1 VTNAPIIFTKD
12 TFTIEQNFA
21 GTMAN
26 QPPFLQYP
34 LVAPAILQGQNPQGN
49 LPVAAHV
56 NPPDLNALNQAV
68 QNPTLGLAATP
79 AGAAANAALNAAHE
93 QAPQLGQHAAML
105 PPQGLPQ
112 ALPVVPQGVTPFPGG
127 LSHSSFSTYFYDETK
142 DVLRQR
148 YAAVLERF
156 DPSSEASQGAEAL
169 LEAAIGNPNIPCTYL
184 CVAALHGSA
193 RYRVYILHT
202 ISKYTPSIDGQTTP
216 WDNKLFAFLGDT
228 FQGNALSV
236 IIPSTVF
243 NTVQCQVYNN
253 ETFTTELPNLNN
265 GNLFPRLGAGNQD
278 AMACR
283 TRHLM
288 YLPAKYAPL
297 LLNNNGHTLQEAWN
311 LLIPALQADG
321 LLNNATAILNWFHA
335 SLHATHANNL
345 GPPVTAVTLV
355 SPFVDQ
361 NLADH
366 RQMMLYAILPALK
379 PQQDPSLN
387 AAIVHM
393 ANAVATQATE
403 AQTARLAREIERDQP
418 TLPSTKFAAL
428 FSTLKACLN
437 VNEETELPEFW
448 FTLAATPKKQEF
460 SVIRDLLEAF
470 SRSPHAFLNTA
481 PIPSPKLVSDL
492 STITLVADHPDDLK
506 TGLQPYIVMDG
517 SEDYRL
523 ATQDI
528 ARNYALLSERDFS
541 LSYADLSHFKVP
553 KDLRGHPVTFFEL
566 EKSLGMFGNLISVVL
581 GTQHPI
587 TTNFRVF
594 WDSFT
599 KMYRNQLHFE
609 IDDRRVIKPVHILRN
624 VQLICFHWFT
634 ARKHE
639 LPPPS
644 PQFQDILLRIS
655 LATYQNPTL
664 PCALYQLIQTKPNA
678 CFILHDF
685 GKGKDKDD
693 DTGTTATG
701 LSSLSSATGPTTSN
715 LSAHSGTSAGTS
727 QLLGRAGTFLKNPS
741 ADPALQGLLPNGIKI
756 MDLVGSDQ
764 VPLSDDNAPICLSYH
779 IKGGCFS
786 DCRRKDNHA
795 KPLSA
800 DEKNRVSNWIVDQL
814 AKLRKK
820 FGG

>member
-1 VTNAPIIFTKD
+1 
-12 TFTIEQNFA
+12 
-21 GTMAN
+21 MAN
-26 QPPFLQYP
+26 QPPFLQNP

-49 LPVAAHV
+49 LPVATLM
-56 NPPDLNALNQAV
+56 NPPNLNVPNQAV
-68 QNPTLGLAATP
+68 QNPPIGLAATP
-79 AGAAANAALNAAHE
+79 AGAAANAAPNAAHE
-93 QAPQLGQHAAML
+93 QAQQLGQQAAML
-105 PPQGLPQ
+105 PPQGPPQ
-112 ALPVVPQGVTPFPGG
+112 ALHMVPQGVTPCSGG
-127 LSHSSFSTYFYDETK
+127 LSHTSFSTYFYDETK

-148 YAAVLERF
+148 YSMVLERF
-156 DPSSEASQGAEAL
+156 DPISDAPQGVEVL
-169 LEAAIGNPNIPCTYL
+169 LEAAIGNPNTPCTYL
-184 CVAALHGSA
+184 CVAALHGNA

-202 ISKYTPSIDGQTTP
+202 ISKYSPSIDGQATP

-236 IIPSTVF
+236 IIPPTVF
-243 NTVQCQVYNN
+243 NTVQYQVYNN
-253 ETFTTELPNLNN
+253 KAFTTELPNLNN
-265 GNLFPRLGAGNQD
+265 GNLFSWLGDGSQD

-283 TRHLM
+283 TCHLM

-297 LLNNNGHTLQEAWN
+297 LLSNNGHTLQEAWN

-321 LLNNATAILNWFHA
+321 LLNNATAILNWFRA

-345 GPPVTAVTLV
+345 GPPATAVTLV
-355 SPFVDQ
+355 SPFMDQ
-361 NLADH
+361 NLANH
-366 RQMMLYAILPALK
+366 RQMVLYAILPALK

-428 FSTLKACLN
+428 FNKLKACLN
-437 VNEETELPEFW
+437 VTEEAELPDFW

-470 SRSPHAFLNTA
+470 SCSPHAFLNTA

-492 STITLVADHPDDLK
+492 STIMLVADHPDDLK

-528 ARNYALLSERDFS
+528 ARNYSLLSERDFS
-541 LSYADLSHFKVP
+541 LSYADLAHFKVP
-553 KDLRGHPVTFFEL
+553 KDLRGHPVTFFKL

-581 GTQHPI
+581 GAQHPL

-599 KMYRNQLHFE
+599 KLYRNQLHFD

-624 VQLICFHWFT
+624 VQLVCFHWFT
-634 ARKHE
+634 ARKHD
-639 LPPPS
+639 LPPPTL
-644 PQFQDILLRIS
+644 QFQDILLRIS

-664 PCALYQLIQTKPNA
+664 PSALYQLIQTKPNSR
-678 CFILHDF
+678 FVLHDF

-701 LSSLSSATGPTTSN
+701 LSSLSSATGPPTSN
-715 LSAHSGTSAGTS
+715 LSAHSGTTAGTS
-727 QLLGRAGTFLKNPS
+727 QLSGSAGTFLKNS
-741 ADPALQGLLPNGIKI
+741 SVDPALQGLIPNGIKI
-756 MDLVGSDQ
+756 TDLVGSDQ
-764 VPLSDDNAPICLSYH
+764 VTTTHLFVCPITSREGAFPIVAERTITQKPSLQMKR
-779 IKGGCFS
+779 IA
-786 DCRRKDNHA
+786 CRIG
-795 KPLSA
+795 L
-800 DEKNRVSNWIVDQL
+800 
-814 AKLRKK
+814 
-820 FGG
+820 